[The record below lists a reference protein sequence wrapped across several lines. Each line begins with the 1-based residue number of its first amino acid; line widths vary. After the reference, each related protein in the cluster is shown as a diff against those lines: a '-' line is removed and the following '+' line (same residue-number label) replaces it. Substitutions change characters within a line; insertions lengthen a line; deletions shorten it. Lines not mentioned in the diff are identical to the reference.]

1 MCPDIDNG
9 RFISFFSDK
18 AVYHVRDK
26 FVLNWEKSI
35 DNETWFEVEKTVD
48 ADISTYTVLEKSI
61 EIQVK
66 GGSYVS
72 FRVRTNNACGV
83 VGDWSDSIFFIRKG

>member
-48 ADISTYTVLEKSI
+48 ADISTYTVL
-61 EIQVK
+61 
-66 GGSYVS
+66 
-72 FRVRTNNACGV
+72 
-83 VGDWSDSIFFIRKG
+83 